1 MRWRLWLRLRLASPE
16 ARQFGPQRGSLLTS
30 LQSLP
35 PVSPLNVESRFP
47 AFLLCKGKGCC
58 KKAFNRVTFRGCRNT
73 LLFGMKSKTSAS
85 QPLGVGGVALG
96 GSTLFTQEKDR
107 KEPLVGL
114 GREGGPCYPGGAGGV
129 SSSLCQATLCPSLM
143 TAESPPGHL
152 LGGSQPTHDTK
163 VALSGLSCLPS

>member
-1 MRWRLWLRLRLASPE
+1 MRWGLWLRLRLASPE
-16 ARQFGPQRGSLLTS
+16 ARQFAPQRGSLLTS

-85 QPLGVGGVALG
+85 QPLGVEGASVLEV
-96 GSTLFTQEKDR
+96 LLCLPKRRIER
-107 KEPLVGL
+107 NPLVGL
-114 GREGGPCYPGGAGGV
+114 CREGGPCYPGGAGGV

-152 LGGSQPTHDTK
+152 LGGSQPTHDTEWHCQ
-163 VALSGLSCLPS
+163 G